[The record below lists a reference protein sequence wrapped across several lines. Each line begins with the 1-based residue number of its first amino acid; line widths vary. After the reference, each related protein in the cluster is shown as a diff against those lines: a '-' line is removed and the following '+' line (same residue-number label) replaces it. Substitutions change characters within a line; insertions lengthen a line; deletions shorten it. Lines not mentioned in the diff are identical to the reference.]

1 MLNIYLGGIN
11 MTFGLFNLLFAVALT
26 FLLTVGLMYAVSG
39 NDNPTPTQIR
49 NRIIMRR
56 KWRKIKKA
64 LTPDDIIFPML
75 LGLLGLGIVGYL
87 AVQLSIGGIG

>member
-26 FLLTVGLMYAVSG
+26 FLLTVGLMFAVSG
-39 NDNPTPTQIR
+39 DDNPTPTQIR

>member
-11 MTFGLFNLLFAVALT
+11 MTFGLYNLLFAVALT
-26 FLLTVGLMYAVSG
+26 FLLTLGLMYAVSG
-39 NDNPTPTQIR
+39 DDNPTPTQIR

-75 LGLLGLGIVGYL
+75 LGLLGLGIIGYL

>member
-1 MLNIYLGGIN
+1 

-26 FLLTVGLMYAVSG
+26 FLLTLGLMYAVSG

-56 KWRKIKKA
+56 KWRKFKRA
-64 LTPDDIIFPML
+64 LRPDDIIFPML
-75 LGLLGLGIVGYL
+75 LGLLALGLVGYL

>member
-1 MLNIYLGGIN
+1 
-11 MTFGLFNLLFAVALT
+11 MTFGLYNLLFAVALT
-26 FLLTVGLMYAVSG
+26 FLLTLGLMYAVSG
-39 NDNPTPTQIR
+39 DDNPTPTQIR

-75 LGLLGLGIVGYL
+75 LGLLGLGIIGYL

>member
-1 MLNIYLGGIN
+1 

-26 FLLTVGLMYAVSG
+26 FLLTVGLMFAVSG

-75 LGLLGLGIVGYL
+75 LGLLGLGIIGYF

>member
-26 FLLTVGLMYAVSG
+26 FLLTLGLMYAVSG
-39 NDNPTPTQIR
+39 NDNPTPTQIK

-64 LTPDDIIFPML
+64 FSLQDEAIAFMF
-75 LGLLGLGIVGYL
+75 GVVVFL
-87 AVQLSIGGIG
+87 AVVTLFFSKLHGVI

>member
-1 MLNIYLGGIN
+1 

-26 FLLTVGLMYAVSG
+26 FLLTLGLMYAVSG
-39 NDNPTPTQIR
+39 DDNPTPTQIR

-75 LGLLGLGIVGYL
+75 LGLLGLGIIGYL

>member
-1 MLNIYLGGIN
+1 MDFLNLIL
-11 MTFGLFNLLFAVALT
+11 AVAVS
-26 FLLTVGLMYAVSG
+26 FLLVMGLMFATSG
-39 NDNPTPTQIR
+39 NDNPTPAQIR

-87 AVQLSIGGIG
+87 AVQISLGGL